1 MINQYKTL
9 SRVLPFAVYILF
21 LALSDYLAPICHS
34 LNLDDKWL
42 YVFRIVV
49 VALLIVHFWRE
60 FTELKLTALNV
71 SPTMADFCFALAAGL
86 LVLFFWVAPF
96 PAWATLGSD
105 HASFNPV
112 AGETKQATFF
122 WLFTRILGAALI
134 VPVMEELFWRSF
146 VMRWV
151 DSKNF
156 LSIRPES
163 VSLYAYI
170 ASSAL
175 FALEHNLWLA
185 GLFAGLVYG
194 ALYIKYKN
202 LWVPIFAHAV
212 TNGLLGIWVVQ
223 TGNWQ
228 YW

>member
-1 MINQYKTL
+1 MINQYKIL

-21 LALSDYLAPICHS
+21 LALGDYLVPICHS

-42 YVFRIVV
+42 YVFRVLL
-49 VALLIVHFWRE
+49 VALLIVYFWRE
-60 FTELKLTALNV
+60 FTELSVRPN
-71 SPTMADFCFALAAGL
+71 MADLFVAFAAGL
-86 LVLFFWVAPF
+86 LVLIFWVAPF
-96 PAWATLGSD
+96 PAWAILGSD
-105 HASFNPV
+105 HVSFNPV
-112 AGETKQATFF
+112 EGETKQAAFF
-122 WLFTRILGAALI
+122 WLSTRIIGAALI

-151 DSKNF
+151 DNKNF
-156 LSIRPES
+156 LSVRPES

-175 FALEHNLWLA
+175 FALEHNLWFA

-202 LWVPIFAHAV
+202 LWVPVFAHAV

>member
-1 MINQYKTL
+1 MINQHKTL
-9 SRVLPFAVYILF
+9 SRVLPFAVYILL
-21 LALSDYLAPICHS
+21 LALGAYLAPICHS

-42 YVFRIVV
+42 YVFRIVL
-49 VALLIVHFWRE
+49 VALLIVYFWRE
-60 FTELKLTALNV
+60 FTELKFTALNV
-71 SPTMADFCFALAAGL
+71 RPTVTDLFVAVAAGL
-86 LVLFFWVAPF
+86 LVLIFWVAPF

-112 AGETKQATFF
+112 EGETKQAAFF
-122 WLFTRILGAALI
+122 WLSTRILGAALV

-151 DSKNF
+151 DNKNF
-156 LSIRPES
+156 LSIHPENIS
-163 VSLYAYI
+163 PYAYI
-170 ASSAL
+170 SSSAL

>member
-42 YVFRIVV
+42 YVSRIVV
-49 VALLIVHFWRE
+49 VALLIVYFWRE

-71 SPTMADFCFALAAGL
+71 RPIMADLFVALAAGL

-112 AGETKQATFF
+112 AGETKQAAFF
-122 WLFTRILGAALI
+122 GYLHVF
-134 VPVMEELFWRSF
+134 
-146 VMRWV
+146 
-151 DSKNF
+151 
-156 LSIRPES
+156 
-163 VSLYAYI
+163 
-170 ASSAL
+170 
-175 FALEHNLWLA
+175 
-185 GLFAGLVYG
+185 
-194 ALYIKYKN
+194 
-202 LWVPIFAHAV
+202 
-212 TNGLLGIWVVQ
+212 
-223 TGNWQ
+223 
-228 YW
+228 